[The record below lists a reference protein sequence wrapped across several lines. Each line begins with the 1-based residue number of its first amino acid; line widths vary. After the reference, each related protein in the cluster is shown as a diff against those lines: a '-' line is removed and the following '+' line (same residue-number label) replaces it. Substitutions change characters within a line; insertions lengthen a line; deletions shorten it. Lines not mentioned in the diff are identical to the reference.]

1 MSDNP
6 DTMALIN
13 QLQQQQALFT
23 QIIKAQLEGKWAA
36 GADTAEG
43 LLYALDPNMAGTLS
57 LDTPVTHS
65 EEDNPP
71 KA

>member
-1 MSDNP
+1 MTDN
-6 DTMALIN
+6 DAMLA
-13 QLQQQQALFT
+13 QLQQQQAIFT
-23 QIIKAQLEGKWAA
+23 QIIKAQLEGRWSQ

-43 LLYALDPNMAGTLS
+43 LLYALDPNMAGTLT
-57 LDTPVTHS
+57 LDTPVVHS